1 MHLRLFYLYQC
12 FFSLFS
18 IFILFYAEKIYIAY
32 LGKKKKKNQCFFIKK
47 FYQKLSQT
55 RLLENARRDT
65 FVKSTGAMGG
75 VFFF

>member
-32 LGKKKKKNQCFFIKK
+32 LGKKKKKTNVFSLRSFIKK
-47 FYQKLSQT
+47 FHKQGYWKMLDET
-55 RLLENARRDT
+55 HL
-65 FVKSTGAMGG
+65 
-75 VFFF
+75 